1 MKMIIDTDPGVDD
14 VIAIALAHAMPDI
27 ELVGLTTIF
36 GNTFVGQSSRNA
48 RYLAGLLGAD
58 VPVAQGASLPY
69 GEATYE
75 PAPHVHGPE
84 GFGDIIDVPE
94 IGANIDET
102 AAAFLVRMAREN
114 KGELVVCAIGP
125 LTNIA
130 DALRLDDS
138 FASNLKEL
146 VLMGGAFEHAG
157 NITEHAEANIFHDA
171 RAADEVFA
179 SDLEIKMVGLNA
191 TMQTLMKS
199 DDFIALAKESPK
211 IGGFIS
217 RITPF
222 YLQFY
227 RDVVNADGCAMHD
240 AAAVLCCTNPERF
253 DFHRSG
259 LRVSLDEA
267 NYGATIADENR
278 KPVAIA
284 MNIDAPWA
292 LSTLKTEISRLD

>member
-48 RYLAGLLGAD
+48 RYLVDLLGAD
-58 VPVAQGASLPY
+58 IPVAQGANLPY
-69 GEATYE
+69 GEDTYE
-75 PAPHVHGPE
+75 SAPHVHGPE
-84 GFGDIIDVPE
+84 GFGDIEDVPE

-102 AAAFLVRMAREN
+102 AAEFLVRMAREN

-130 DALRLDDS
+130 DALRLDAA

-146 VLMGGAFEHAG
+146 VIMGGAFERAG

-179 SDLEIKMVGLNA
+179 SDLDIKMVGLNA

-199 DDFIALAKESPK
+199 DDFSELAKASPK
-211 IGGFIS
+211 IGGFIG
-217 RITPF
+217 RIAPF
-222 YLQFY
+222 YLKFY

-253 DFHRSG
+253 DFHSVG

-278 KPVAIA
+278 KPVRVA

-292 LSTLKTEISRLD
+292 LSTLKDEISRLD